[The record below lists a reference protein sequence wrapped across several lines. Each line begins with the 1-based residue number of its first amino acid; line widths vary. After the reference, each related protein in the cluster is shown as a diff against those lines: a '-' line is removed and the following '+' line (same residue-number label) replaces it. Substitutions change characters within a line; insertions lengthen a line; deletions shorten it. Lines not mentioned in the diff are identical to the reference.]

1 MNQNR
6 GYEEGERRIIDA
18 CVQCAKIKGY
28 SDAWGVLRGTLFL
41 ADQPMTLDDLV
52 NKTGYSKSTISL
64 NMNQMENL
72 GLAKRVVIP
81 GDKRSRYVTVSDPNL
96 MKAILLANIEKEVHI
111 IHDALDLMDRDLRTC
126 GMQAERI
133 QAKIASLKH
142 SYEQIDKLLGL
153 ISKFAIDELIE
164 LLSKPH

>member
-1 MNQNR
+1 MIENR
-6 GYEEGERRIIDA
+6 GYEAAERHIIDA

-28 SDAWGVLRGTLFL
+28 CDAFGVLRGTLFL
-41 ADQPMTLDDLV
+41 ADQPMSLDDLV
-52 NKTGYSKSTISL
+52 KRTGYSKSTVSL

-72 GLAKRVVIP
+72 GIAKRVVIP
-81 GDKRSRYVTVSDPNL
+81 GDKRSWYVTVLDPNQ
-96 MKAILLANIEKEVHI
+96 MKSILLANIEKEVHI
-111 IHDALDLMDRDLRTC
+111 IHNALDLMDRDLLAC
-126 GMQAERI
+126 EMQAEHI

-153 ISKFAIDELIE
+153 ISQFRIDELIE